1 MQVKSKARV
10 AKHGEVFTNPREV
23 NAMLDLVADQI
34 TRIDATFLEP
44 ACGSGNFLVEILR
57 RRMAVLNQKY
67 GKSPTEYP
75 AKAVQAVC
83 GLYGI
88 ELLPDNTAECR
99 ARLFATFTAD
109 YLPAMQT
116 ADDYPRVR
124 DTVRR
129 VLAKNIVC
137 GNALTYQ
144 TENGLPITFIQWQ
157 FIDRVR
163 VKAKRFELESVV
175 ETVRGGAQ
183 GDLFGDNGE
192 PARIVQHKKEF
203 PPVHYLEIGH
213 EAV

>member
-1 MQVKSKARV
+1 MR
-10 AKHGEVFTNPREV
+10 P
-23 NAMLDLVADQI
+23 
-34 TRIDATFLEP
+34 
-44 ACGSGNFLVEILR
+44 
-57 RRMAVLNQKY
+57 AVL
-67 GKSPTEYP
+67 
-75 AKAVQAVC
+75 
-83 GLYGI
+83 
-88 ELLPDNTAECR
+88 LL
-99 ARLFATFTAD
+99 
-109 YLPAMQT
+109 
-116 ADDYPRVR
+116 
-124 DTVRR
+124 
-129 VLAKNIVC
+129 
-137 GNALTYQ
+137 ALIALSACTWETYQ